1 MHVDLGK
8 TWRHGLWALAAGI
21 SLGSGVWASEVYRC
35 QNDDGSWVFQEIPCR
50 GRGRVMD
57 VQPASGADP
66 ASSPAPARSGEAAPL
81 TEAQRIEAQ
90 VAQSQRER
98 RAREVRDHLLPA
110 AQAELAAHRQACEA
124 RIAELRALI
133 EGYPTHIRGRELRM
147 SASLQMNAE
156 AARCLQKD
164 LELSSRL
171 EALGRECAELAC
183 QPR

>member
-1 MHVDLGK
+1 MLVDTWK
-8 TWRHGLWALAAGI
+8 TWPRGLWALALGM
-21 SLGSGVWASEVYRC
+21 SLGSGVCASEVYRC

-50 GRGRVMD
+50 GRGRVVD
-57 VQPASGADP
+57 VQPASGAGP
-66 ASSPAPARSGEAAPL
+66 ASPVAPVRSGEVAPA

-98 RAREVRDHLLPA
+98 RARDLRDHVLPA
-110 AQAELAAHRQACEA
+110 AQAELVAHRQACEA

-164 LELSSRL
+164 LELSTRL
-171 EALGRECAELAC
+171 EALGRECADLAC
-183 QPR
+183 RPH